1 MDYDTNRIKNLFQ
14 DKKRDCYFQ
23 DEIDFMSYIFNMII
37 DSENYD
43 VTKKKISSIYNITI
57 DEINLIENNYFKY
70 FATDKEKEIYQD
82 YLDLQRQASK
92 SSGFANISILISV
105 SILTLTLGIFLIV
118 ILYNLK

>member
-1 MDYDTNRIKNLFQ
+1 MMLILVCQHPLDMDIV
-14 DKKRDCYFQ
+14 
-23 DEIDFMSYIFNMII
+23 NMII